1 MRKQTANRLI
11 LTIVGIA
18 ASTLVACSTTNT
30 SGNPQPVLPSTT
42 VPTTPTAPTTQQP
55 TIIPTV
61 DRIPTHTPTT
71 TRAPAPTTK
80 RTKTSTV
87 HPGAY
92 CSPRGAT
99 GSTTAGT
106 RMVCGTAKDG
116 KLRWIRA

>member
-61 DRIPTHTPTT
+61 DLTPAPTRTKTK
-71 TRAPAPTTK
+71 APAPTTK

-116 KLRWIRA
+116 KLRWIKA